1 MDSPTHDSSS
11 LGRHSRNS
19 WASRFSGLFRSSSS
33 GRKSV
38 RKCMSN
44 EKECKVII
52 LEEGRSYDEMDDVTS
67 IRNCQALLAVFALVV
82 LFTFLCFISWGAS
95 IPYKAQISVKTFELH
110 NFYVGDGSDFSGVR
124 TAMLTIN
131 GTLRLSIYN
140 PAPVFGVH
148 VSSTPINLFFY
159 ELPIATGQLE
169 EHHQRKKS
177 RIMES
182 VVIEGRRVPLYGAGA
197 SLEATER
204 GGKIPVKLKFEV
216 RSRSNVVGKL
226 VRIWHTKRISCT
238 FVIDV
243 AINKPI
249 PFNERSCRYT

>member
-11 LGRHSRNS
+11 LGRHSRKS
-19 WASRFSGLFRSSSS
+19 SASRFSGLFRSSSS

-44 EKECKVII
+44 EKECII
-52 LEEGRSYDEMDDVTS
+52 LEEGSYDEMDDVTS
-67 IRNCQALLAVFALVV
+67 IRKCQALLAVFALVV

-124 TAMLTIN
+124 TTMLTIN

-169 EHHQRKKS
+169 EYYQRKKN
-177 RIMES
+177 RRMES
-182 VVIEGRRVPLYGAGA
+182 VVIEGRRVPSYGAGA

-216 RSRSNVVGKL
+216 QSRSDVVGKL

-243 AINKPI
+243 ASNKPI
-249 PFNERSCRYT
+249 HFNERSCHYT